1 MRLKF
6 GNKSLE
12 YSQAEYPKT
21 RVLLIN
27 DEGAM
32 YPIYFD
38 REAIDKSDAELF
50 ELALEKIYQDNFP
63 NRAEDERF
71 NTIGE
76 KIAEID
82 QVIERAKEQQVQ
94 VEEMMKM
101 TTAMVNELIESANLI
116 RGGTTMTIN
125 YFAMQVQLGLITL
138 EQVPKLYREKVREL
152 LELSEIG
159 TKKKKLKRAAN

>member
-12 YSQAEYPKT
+12 YTQGEHPKT

-38 REAIDKSDAELF
+38 KEAIDKSDAELF

-63 NRAEDERF
+63 NRAEDKKF
-71 NTIGE
+71 NAIGKRLAKIDDITEEATKNLE
-76 KIAEID
+76 K
-82 QVIERAKEQQVQ
+82 VKEQVTVSASSRAAFLQVVMTLYGKGLLTDEDLLQ
-94 VEEMMKM
+94 TGLFDDEVVEE
-101 TTAMVNELIESANLI
+101 TLELI
-116 RGGTTMTIN
+116 
-125 YFAMQVQLGLITL
+125 
-138 EQVPKLYREKVREL
+138 
-152 LELSEIG
+152 
-159 TKKKKLKRAAN
+159 

>member
-12 YSQAEYPKT
+12 YTQGEHPKT

-38 REAIDKSDAELF
+38 KEAIDKSDAELF

-63 NRAEDERF
+63 NRAEDEKF
-71 NTIGE
+71 NAIGKRLAKIDDITEEATKNLE
-76 KIAEID
+76 K
-82 QVIERAKEQQVQ
+82 VKEQVTVSASSRAAFLQVVMTLYGKGLLTDEDLLQ
-94 VEEMMKM
+94 TGLFDDEVVEE
-101 TTAMVNELIESANLI
+101 TLELI
-116 RGGTTMTIN
+116 
-125 YFAMQVQLGLITL
+125 
-138 EQVPKLYREKVREL
+138 
-152 LELSEIG
+152 
-159 TKKKKLKRAAN
+159 

>member
-12 YSQAEYPKT
+12 YTQAEYPKT

-63 NRAEDERF
+63 NRAEDEKF
-71 NTIGE
+71 NEIGKRLAKVDNITEEATQNLE
-76 KIAEID
+76 KI
-82 QVIERAKEQQVQ
+82 KEQVKLSASSRLSFLKIMTLLYEKGILTD
-94 VEEMMKM
+94 EELFA
-101 TTAMVNELIESANLI
+101 TGIFDEGLEDTDEA
-116 RGGTTMTIN
+116 IN
-125 YFAMQVQLGLITL
+125 
-138 EQVPKLYREKVREL
+138 K
-152 LELSEIG
+152 
-159 TKKKKLKRAAN
+159 

>member
-27 DEGAM
+27 DAGAM
-32 YPIYFD
+32 YPIYLD

-63 NRAEDERF
+63 NRAEDEKF
-71 NTIGE
+71 NEIGKRLAKVDDITEEATKNLE
-76 KIAEID
+76 KI
-82 QVIERAKEQQVQ
+82 KEQVKLSASSRLSFLKIMTLLYEKGILTDEDLLQTGLFDDEV
-94 VEEMMKM
+94 VE
-101 TTAMVNELIESANLI
+101 
-116 RGGTTMTIN
+116 
-125 YFAMQVQLGLITL
+125 
-138 EQVPKLYREKVREL
+138 
-152 LELSEIG
+152 
-159 TKKKKLKRAAN
+159 

>member
-12 YSQAEYPKT
+12 YTQGEHPKT

-38 REAIDKSDAELF
+38 KEAIDKSDAELF

-63 NRAEDERF
+63 NRAEDEKF
-71 NTIGE
+71 NAIGE
-76 KIAEID
+76 RLAKIDDITEEATKNLEKVKA
-82 QVIERAKEQQVQ
+82 QVTLSASSRVAFLQVVTTLYGKGLLTDEDLLQ
-94 VEEMMKM
+94 TGLFDDEVVEE
-101 TTAMVNELIESANLI
+101 
-116 RGGTTMTIN
+116 
-125 YFAMQVQLGLITL
+125 TL
-138 EQVPKLYREKVREL
+138 EV
-152 LELSEIG
+152 I
-159 TKKKKLKRAAN
+159 

>member
-12 YSQAEYPKT
+12 YTQGEHPKT

-38 REAIDKSDAELF
+38 KEAIDKSDAELF

-63 NRAEDERF
+63 NRAEDEKF
-71 NTIGE
+71 NEIGKRLAKVDGITEEATKNLE
-76 KIAEID
+76 KVKA
-82 QVIERAKEQQVQ
+82 QVTLSASSRVAFLQVVTTLYGKGLLTDEDLLQ
-94 VEEMMKM
+94 TGLFDDEVVEE
-101 TTAMVNELIESANLI
+101 TLELI
-116 RGGTTMTIN
+116 
-125 YFAMQVQLGLITL
+125 
-138 EQVPKLYREKVREL
+138 
-152 LELSEIG
+152 
-159 TKKKKLKRAAN
+159 

>member
-12 YSQAEYPKT
+12 YTQVEYPKT

-63 NRAEDERF
+63 NRAEDEKF
-71 NTIGE
+71 NEIGKRLAKVDNITEEATQNLE
-76 KIAEID
+76 KI
-82 QVIERAKEQQVQ
+82 KEQVKLSASSRLSFLKIMTLLYEKGILTDEELFATGIFDEELEDT
-94 VEEMMKM
+94 VEII
-101 TTAMVNELIESANLI
+101 NEQE
-116 RGGTTMTIN
+116 
-125 YFAMQVQLGLITL
+125 
-138 EQVPKLYREKVREL
+138 
-152 LELSEIG
+152 
-159 TKKKKLKRAAN
+159 

>member
-12 YSQAEYPKT
+12 YAQGEHPKT

-38 REAIDKSDAELF
+38 KEAVDKSDAELF

-63 NRAEDERF
+63 NRAEDEKF
-71 NTIGE
+71 NEIGKRLAKIDDITEEATTNLE
-76 KIAEID
+76 K
-82 QVIERAKEQQVQ
+82 VKEQVTMSVSSRAAFLQIVMTLYGKGLLTDEDLLQ
-94 VEEMMKM
+94 TGLFDDENDEE
-101 TTAMVNELIESANLI
+101 
-116 RGGTTMTIN
+116 
-125 YFAMQVQLGLITL
+125 TL
-138 EQVPKLYREKVREL
+138 ET
-152 LELSEIG
+152 I
-159 TKKKKLKRAAN
+159 